1 MWVVLNEKEHLMF
14 NLFYAYVWIISERY
28 IENLV
33 ISIWTKVHQIQIL
46 KNIKHFQ
53 SSRIYV
59 LFIKVKESFK
69 VEDGKK
75 RKNLRRSQINHIQ
88 I

>member
-1 MWVVLNEKEHLMF
+1 MF

-46 KNIKHFQ
+46 KNIKNFQ

-75 RKNLRRSQINHIQ
+75 KTFVGPKSIIFKYKRIDLTFRD
-88 I
+88 

>member
-1 MWVVLNEKEHLMF
+1 MF

-46 KNIKHFQ
+46 KNIKNFQ

-69 VEDGKK
+69 VEDGEKK
-75 RKNLRRSQINHIQ
+75 KKPSSVPNQSYSNINVSI
-88 I
+88 